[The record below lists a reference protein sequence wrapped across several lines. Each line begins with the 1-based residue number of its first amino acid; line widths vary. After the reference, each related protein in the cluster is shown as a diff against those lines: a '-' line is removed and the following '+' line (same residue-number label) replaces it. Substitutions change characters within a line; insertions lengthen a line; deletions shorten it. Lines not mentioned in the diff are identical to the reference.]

1 MPDGSLPVIDMH
13 THLAGLGHGGTGC
26 FIAPRKFRSLLFS
39 LLRWRLGLRGAERRG
54 RQECLPYSIVAQT
67 FLFAGAGGWLRG
79 STFTCRATTRGT
91 ADRQECLSYLPAA
104 ALGRNQ
110 SSLFRTPSFEL

>member
-1 MPDGSLPVIDMH
+1 MPDARLPVIDMH

-54 RQECLPYSIVAQT
+54 RRLAAPLDVHVPRNNARHGRQTRMSVLPPC
-67 FLFAGAGGWLRG
+67 RG
-79 STFTCRATTRGT
+79 SRPQPKFVV
-91 ADRQECLSYLPAA
+91 QEAE
-104 ALGRNQ
+104 
-110 SSLFRTPSFEL
+110 F